1 MDLSRLFYQIL
12 VHSSSKEIKFIHSM
26 FRGVKNK
33 ESLLW
38 AKTDSATSTT
48 RDSKRIHDVAHTKKL
63 Y

>member
-1 MDLSRLFYQIL
+1 
-12 VHSSSKEIKFIHSM
+12 M